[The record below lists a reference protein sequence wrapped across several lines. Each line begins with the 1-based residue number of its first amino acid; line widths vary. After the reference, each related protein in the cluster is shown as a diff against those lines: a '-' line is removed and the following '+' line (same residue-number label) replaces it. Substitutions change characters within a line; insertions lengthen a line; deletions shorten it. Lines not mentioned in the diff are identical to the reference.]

1 LLQKNR
7 AMAKNLVIVES
18 PAKAKTIEKFLGSD
32 FQVESSYGH
41 IADLPSKEIGVDV
54 ENGFKP
60 KYEVSP
66 DKKALVTKLKS
77 LSKNAET
84 VWLASDE
91 DREGEAISWHLAEEL
106 KLDRKKTKR
115 IVFHEITKSAILK
128 AIDNPREIDYNL
140 VNAQQARRVLD
151 RLVGYELSPVL
162 WRKIKGGLSAGRV
175 QSVSVRLIV
184 EREREIQSF
193 NAVATYSIVAEFVN
207 EAGKAFKAK
216 LPKNFNTK
224 KEAEDFLN
232 QNIGSK
238 YKVADL
244 ETKPTK
250 KSPTAP
256 FTTSTLQQ
264 EAARKLYLPVGITM
278 QLAQRLYE
286 AGLITYMRTDSV
298 NLSKEAMDAAQAEI
312 IKSYGKEFSKPRV
325 FANKSKGAQEAHEAI
340 RPTDMS
346 RHTVNIDRDQ
356 ARLYDL
362 IWKRTLASQMSD
374 AQLERTNVKIEADN
388 HSEIFTASGE
398 VLLFEGFLKVYLEG
412 HDDDEEEQ
420 EGMLPALKVNEKL
433 ANNYITATER
443 YSRPPARYTEASL
456 VKKLEEL
463 GIGRP
468 STYAPTISTIINRNY
483 VEKGTLEGVE
493 RNYTQLTLQN
503 SKVGEKLLKE
513 NTGSDKGK
521 LVPTDIGT
529 IVTDFLVKNFGNI
542 LDYNFTAKVE
552 QDFDEIAEGNIDWA
566 KMMQDF
572 YNKFH
577 PNVKEV
583 EANAE
588 RESGER
594 ILGKD
599 ADGRQVS
606 VRLGKFGPMAQIGE
620 ADDEDKKF
628 ASLMAD
634 QNIGN
639 ITLEEALNLFL
650 LPKSLGEY
658 KGEEVEVSNGR
669 YGPYVRHGSVF
680 ISLPRGEDPLSVS
693 KERAQELIDEKAL
706 ADAPIAVY
714 KGEAVQKGV
723 GRFGPFIKWNGL
735 FVNVSKKYNFD
746 NLSQADVE
754 ELIEDKLQKN
764 IDKVIHNWEEEGI
777 VVEKARWGRSV
788 ILKGKIKI
796 ELSKDVDATKLTL
809 AQVQEM
815 IAAKTPAKKTAA
827 KKTTTAKKAPA
838 KKTAAKKK

>member
-1 LLQKNR
+1 
-7 AMAKNLVIVES
+7 MAKNLVIVES
-18 PAKAKTIEKFLGSD
+18 PAKAKTIEKFLGND

-60 KYEVSP
+60 KYEVSS

-184 EREREIQSF
+184 EREREIQNF

-298 NLSKEAMDAAQAEI
+298 NLSKEAMDAAEAEI
-312 IKSYGKEFSKPRV
+312 IKSYGKEFSKPRI
-325 FANKSKGAQEAHEAI
+325 FANKNKGAQEAHEAI

-346 RHTVNIDRDQ
+346 RHSVNIDRDQ

-388 HSEIFTASGE
+388 HDEIFTASGE

-503 SKVGEKLLKE
+503 NKVGEKLLKE

-572 YNKFH
+572 YNQFH

-658 KGEEVEVSNGR
+658 KGEEVEVNNGR

-680 ISLPRGEDPLSVS
+680 ISLPRGEDPLNVS

-735 FVNVSKKYNFD
+735 FVNVNKKYNFD

-754 ELIEDKLQKN
+754 ELIEEKLQKN

-796 ELSKDVDATKLTL
+796 ELGKDVDATKLTL

-815 IAAKTPAKKTAA
+815 IEAKTPAKKTAA

>member
-1 LLQKNR
+1 
-7 AMAKNLVIVES
+7 
-18 PAKAKTIEKFLGSD
+18 
-32 FQVESSYGH
+32 
-41 IADLPSKEIGVDV
+41 
-54 ENGFKP
+54 
-60 KYEVSP
+60 
-66 DKKALVTKLKS
+66 
-77 LSKNAET
+77 
-84 VWLASDE
+84 
-91 DREGEAISWHLAEEL
+91 
-106 KLDRKKTKR
+106 
-115 IVFHEITKSAILK
+115 
-128 AIDNPREIDYNL
+128 
-140 VNAQQARRVLD
+140 
-151 RLVGYELSPVL
+151 
-162 WRKIKGGLSAGRV
+162 
-175 QSVSVRLIV
+175 
-184 EREREIQSF
+184 
-193 NAVATYSIVAEFVN
+193 
-207 EAGKAFKAK
+207 
-216 LPKNFNTK
+216 
-224 KEAEDFLN
+224 
-232 QNIGSK
+232 
-238 YKVADL
+238 
-244 ETKPTK
+244 
-250 KSPTAP
+250 
-256 FTTSTLQQ
+256 
-264 EAARKLYLPVGITM
+264 M

-298 NLSKEAMDAAQAEI
+298 NLSKEAMDAAEAEI
-312 IKSYGKEFSKPRV
+312 IKSYGKEYSKPRV
-325 FANKSKGAQEAHEAI
+325 FANKNKGAQEAHEAI

-388 HSEIFTASGE
+388 HNEVFTASGE

-503 SKVGEKLLKE
+503 SKVGEKVLKE

-572 YNKFH
+572 YNQFH
-577 PNVKEV
+577 PTVKEV

-658 KGEEVEVSNGR
+658 KGEEVEVNNGR

-714 KGEAVQKGV
+714 KGEGVQKGV

-764 IDKVIHNWEEEGI
+764 IDKVLHNWEDEGI

-815 IAAKTPAKKTAA
+815 IEAKAPAKKAA
-827 KKTTTAKKAPA
+827 VKKTTTTKKAPA

>member
-1 LLQKNR
+1 
-7 AMAKNLVIVES
+7 MAKNLVIVES

-60 KYEVSP
+60 KYEVSA
-66 DKKALVTKLKS
+66 DKKALVSKLKT
-77 LSKNAET
+77 LSKNAEM

-91 DREGEAISWHLAEEL
+91 DREGEAISWHLSEEL
-106 KLDRKKTKR
+106 KLDKKKTKR
-115 IVFHEITKSAILK
+115 IVFHEITKTAILK

-162 WRKIKGGLSAGRV
+162 WRKVKGGLSAGRV

-184 EREREIQSF
+184 EREREIQNF
-193 NAVATYSIVAEFVN
+193 KPVASYSVTAEFTN
-207 EAGKAFKAK
+207 EAGKTVKAK

-232 QNIGSK
+232 KNIGST
-238 YKVADL
+238 YKVGEL

-250 KSPTAP
+250 KSPTGP

-264 EAARKLYLPVGITM
+264 EAARKLYFPVGITM

-298 NLSKEAMDAAQAEI
+298 NLSKEAMEAAQAEI
-312 IKSYGKEFSKPRV
+312 IKSYGKEFSRPRT
-325 FANKSKGAQEAHEAI
+325 FTNKSKGAQEAHEAI

-374 AQLERTNVKIEADN
+374 AELERTNVKIEANN
-388 HSEIFTASGE
+388 HSEVFTASGE

-412 HDDDEEEQ
+412 NDEDDEEQ
-420 EGMLPALKVNEKL
+420 EGMLPALKVNERL
-433 ANNYITATER
+433 DNNFITATER
-443 YSRPPARYTEASL
+443 YSRPAARYTEASL

-483 VEKGTLEGVE
+483 VEKGNLDGQE
-493 RNYTQLTLQN
+493 RKYTQLILQ
-503 SKVGEKLLKE
+503 SGKLAEKVLKE

-529 IVTDFLVKNFGNI
+529 IVTDFLVKNFGAI

-552 QDFDEIAEGNIDWA
+552 QDFDEIAEGNIEWA
-566 KMMQDF
+566 KMMQEF
-572 YNKFH
+572 YDKFH
-577 PNVKEV
+577 PNVKDV
-583 EANAE
+583 EANAD

-594 ILGKD
+594 ILGTDPATGKP
-599 ADGRQVS
+599 VS
-606 VRLGKFGPMAQIGE
+606 VRLGKFGPMAQIGDAE
-620 ADDEDKKF
+620 DEDKKF
-628 ASLMAD
+628 ASLKID

-639 ITLEEALNLFL
+639 ISLEDALNLFL
-650 LPKSLGEY
+650 LPKNLGLY

-669 YGPYVRHGSVF
+669 YGPYVRHGAAF
-680 ISLPRGEDPLSVS
+680 ISLPKGEDPLDVS
-693 KERAQELIDEKAL
+693 MERAQELIDEKAQ
-706 ADAPIAVY
+706 ADAPIALY
-714 KGEAVQKGV
+714 KGLGVQKGV
-723 GRFGPFIKWNGL
+723 GRFGAFIKWDGL
-735 FVNVSKKYNFD
+735 FINVSKKYNFD
-746 NLSQADVE
+746 NLSQEDIE

-764 IDKVIHNWEEEGI
+764 IDKVIHNWSEEGI
-777 VVEKARWGRSV
+777 IVEKARWGRSV
-788 ILKGKIKI
+788 ITKGKIKI
-796 ELSKDVDATKLTL
+796 ELSKDVDASKLTL
-809 AQVQEM
+809 EAVQEL
-815 IAAKTPAKKTAA
+815 IAKKTP
-827 KKTTTAKKAPA
+827 AKKAPA
-838 KKTAAKKK
+838 KKATAKKTTTKKTTAKKK

>member
-1 LLQKNR
+1 
-7 AMAKNLVIVES
+7 MAKNLVIVES
-18 PAKAKTIEKFLGSD
+18 PAKAKTIEKFLGPD
-32 FQVESSYGH
+32 YQVESSYGH

-60 KYEVSP
+60 KYEVSS
-66 DKKALVTKLKS
+66 DKKALVTKLRG
-77 LSKNAET
+77 LSKKAEM

-106 KLDRKKTKR
+106 KLDKSKTKR
-115 IVFHEITKSAILK
+115 IVFHEITKNAILK
-128 AIDNPREIDYNL
+128 AIENPREIDYNL

-162 WRKIKGGLSAGRV
+162 WRKVKGGLSAGRV

-184 EREREIQSF
+184 EREREIHNF
-193 NAVATYSIVAEFVN
+193 KPVASYSVTAEFVN
-207 EAGKAFKAK
+207 EAGRSFKAK

-224 KEAEDFLN
+224 KEAEDFLQN
-232 QNIGSK
+232 NIGST

-298 NLSKEAMDAAQAEI
+298 NLSKEARDAAEAEI
-312 IKSYGKEFSKPRV
+312 ISSYGKEFSKPRT
-325 FANKSKGAQEAHEAI
+325 FATKSKGAQEAHEAI

-374 AQLERTNVKIEADN
+374 AELERTNVKIEANN
-388 HSEIFTASGE
+388 HKENFVASGE
-398 VLLFEGFLKVYLEG
+398 VIKFEGFLKVYLEG
-412 HDDDEEEQ
+412 HDEDEEEQ
-420 EGMLPALKVNEKL
+420 EGMLPAMRVNESL
-433 ANNYITATER
+433 QNNYITATER
-443 YSRPPARYTEASL
+443 YSRPASRYTEASL

-468 STYAPTISTIINRNY
+468 STYAPTISTIINRSY
-483 VEKGTLEGVE
+483 VEKGTLEGQE
-493 RNYTQLTLQN
+493 RKYSQLTLQ
-503 SKVGEKLLKE
+503 SGKISDKILKE
-513 NTGSDKGK
+513 NSGSDKGK

-529 IVTDFLVKNFGNI
+529 IVTDFLVKNFGAI

-552 QDFDEIAEGNIDWA
+552 QDFDEIAEGNIEWSQ
-566 KMMQDF
+566 MMQEF

-583 EANAE
+583 ESNAE

-594 ILGKD
+594 ILGIHPESGKPI
-599 ADGRQVS
+599 S
-606 VRLGKFGPMAQIGE
+606 VRLGKFGPMAQIGSAE
-620 ADDEDKKF
+620 DEDKKF
-628 ASLMAD
+628 ASLRPE

-650 LPKSLGEY
+650 LPKALGMY
-658 KGEEVEVSNGR
+658 KNEEVEVSIGR
-669 YGPYVRHGSVF
+669 FGPFIRFGKAF
-680 ISLPRGEDPLSVS
+680 ISLPKGEEPLDVS
-693 KERAQELIDEKAL
+693 LERAQELIDDKIQS
-706 ADAPIAVY
+706 DAPIATY
-714 KGEAVQKGV
+714 NGEGVQKGT
-723 GRFGPFIKWNGL
+723 GRFGPFIKWNGI
-735 FVNVSKKYNFD
+735 FINVSKKYNFD
-746 NLSQADVE
+746 NLSQSDIV

-764 IDKVIHNWEEEGI
+764 IDKVIHDWKEEGI

-796 ELSKDVDATKLTL
+796 ELSKEVDASQLTL
-809 AQVQEM
+809 EQVKEL
-815 IAAKTPAKKTAA
+815 IEKKSPAKKTS
-827 KKTTTAKKAPA
+827 AKKAPA
-838 KKTAAKKK
+838 KKATAKKK

>member
-1 LLQKNR
+1 
-7 AMAKNLVIVES
+7 MAKNLVIVES
-18 PAKAKTIEKFLGSD
+18 PAKAKTIEKFLGND

-66 DKKALVTKLKS
+66 DKKALVSKLKT

-106 KLDRKKTKR
+106 KLDKKKTKR

-184 EREREIQSF
+184 EREREIQNF

-232 QNIGSK
+232 KNIGSK

-298 NLSKEAMDAAQAEI
+298 NLSKEAMDAAEAEI

-325 FANKSKGAQEAHEAI
+325 FANKNKGAQEAHEAI

-483 VEKGTLEGVE
+483 VEKGTLEGQE

-650 LPKSLGEY
+650 LPKNLGEY

-680 ISLPRGEDPLSVS
+680 ISLPRGEDPLGVS

-706 ADAPIAVY
+706 ADAPIAMY
-714 KGEAVQKGV
+714 KGEPVQKGV

-764 IDKVIHNWEEEGI
+764 IDKVLHNWEDEGI
-777 VVEKARWGRSV
+777 LVEKARWGRSV
-788 ILKGKIKI
+788 ITKGKIKI

-809 AQVQEM
+809 AEVQEM
-815 IAAKTPAKKTAA
+815 IAKKTP
-827 KKTTTAKKAPA
+827 AKKAPA
-838 KKTAAKKK
+838 KKAATTKKTPAKKPAAKKK